1 MEKQISQMSKEELA
15 DLIKEVQ
22 HDLAAQG
29 IKFKKPKYVRKKS
42 PWNR

>member
-1 MEKQISQMSKEELA
+1 MEKKISEMSKEELA
-15 DLIKEVQ
+15 DLIKDVQ

-29 IKFKKPKYVRKKS
+29 IKFKKPKYVRKKG